1 MLRIGRDT
9 RGLFL
14 YEDNG
19 IAGAIGTVI
28 LVPIAM
34 VLGPPVLI
42 AFFLFSLGTAGV
54 VSGVAMSVI
63 SLVSFYLSSK
73 AKGKKKKVVC
83 AWYGSLISLVY
94 AVTTVYSIHVRADWG
109 FFTWVA
115 MGICALALFCI
126 GICICDEDGLFALT
140 ALSLLLSWLFSMALV
155 YSIQHGRAL
164 PSYIYMMVGLPVALQ
179 FLMALL
185 RSLGLLAGIGKAS

>member
-1 MLRIGRDT
+1 
-9 RGLFL
+9 
-14 YEDNG
+14 
-19 IAGAIGTVI
+19 
-28 LVPIAM
+28 
-34 VLGPPVLI
+34 
-42 AFFLFSLGTAGV
+42 
-54 VSGVAMSVI
+54 MSVI
-63 SLVSFYLSSK
+63 SLVFFYLSNK
-73 AKGKKKKVVC
+73 AKGKTKKVVC

-94 AVTTVYSIHVRADWG
+94 AVATVYSIHVRADWG

-164 PSYIYMMVGLPVALQ
+164 PSYIYMMVGVPVALQ

>member
-42 AFFLFSLGTAGV
+42 ALFLFSLGTAGV

-73 AKGKKKKVVC
+73 AKGKTKKVVC

-94 AVTTVYSIHVRADWG
+94 AVATVYSIHVRADWG

-115 MGICALALFCI
+115 MGICALAIFC
-126 GICICDEDGLFALT
+126 ICICDEDGLFALT

-164 PSYIYMMVGLPVALQ
+164 PSYIYMMVGVPVALQ

>member
-54 VSGVAMSVI
+54 VSGVGLSVI
-63 SLVSFYLSSK
+63 SLVSFYLSR
-73 AKGKKKKVVC
+73 ARRRGKRKR
-83 AWYGSLISLVY
+83 WS
-94 AVTTVYSIHVRADWG
+94 VRG
-109 FFTWVA
+109 
-115 MGICALALFCI
+115 
-126 GICICDEDGLFALT
+126 
-140 ALSLLLSWLFSMALV
+140 MA
-155 YSIQHGRAL
+155 
-164 PSYIYMMVGLPVALQ
+164 P
-179 FLMALL
+179 
-185 RSLGLLAGIGKAS
+185 